1 MELRI
6 KKLYPD
12 AILPT
17 RSKPGDSGLDL
28 HAYLPEGP
36 VTVLAGDRHCFDLG
50 IAIELPQPPAQGF
63 GYEAQ
68 VRPRSGL
75 KKKHGVMAGFGTID
89 SGYRGELG
97 LTLFNMSFRGYTVR
111 HGDRIAQLVV
121 CPVVYPT
128 VVEVESLSE
137 TERGTDGFG
146 STGV

>member
-50 IAIELPQPPAQGF
+50 IAIELPPHPGEHW

-97 LTLFNMSFRGYTVR
+97 LTLFNMSVRGYTVR

-128 VVEVESLSE
+128 VVDVESLSE